1 MLPQTQKRKSRNSAK
16 INMMIA
22 VGLHLAIAL
31 AVIFFAAKEGLLGK
45 KIKKIAVEMI
55 KEKPPEKPKEPEKPK
70 VEPPR
75 IDPQKMVETPKMEEA
90 KAPPPPAGN
99 VVAAAPVAAPAPVDV
114 PSFEFEGG
122 KAVATTS
129 DPVQIYKG
137 LIEYLLRSHWDRPV
151 DLDDKGLEA
160 DIEVAVDSSGRIDNP
175 VWRRSSG
182 DQRWD
187 DSVRRA
193 LTDVSGMDRP
203 PPPHF
208 PSHVVIRF
216 DVVNMETVGP

>member
-45 KIKKIAVEMI
+45 KIKKIAVEMV

-99 VVAAAPVAAPAPVDV
+99 VVAAPPVAAPAPVDV

-193 LTDVSGMDRP
+193 LADVSGMDRP